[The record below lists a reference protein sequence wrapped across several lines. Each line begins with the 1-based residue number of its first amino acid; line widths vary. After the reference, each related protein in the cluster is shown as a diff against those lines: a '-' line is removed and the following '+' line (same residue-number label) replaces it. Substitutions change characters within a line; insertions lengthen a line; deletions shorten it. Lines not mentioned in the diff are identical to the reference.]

1 MAIRSDREYV
11 DDPNV
16 VPATYVERDVPRSNA
31 MSWSPVQ
38 LIGMIVG
45 IGVTVLGIAAVAR
58 TGFDTAHFYTPRTSV
73 WHLPHTP
80 LLGVIEIG
88 YGVLMIL
95 ASVVPGGLRTLM
107 GLLGAAAL
115 VLGIVVLA
123 APSHRLAH
131 WLAVN
136 HNSGVLFTIIG
147 AVVVVTAIVS
157 PVFFSATPRRQIR
170 RVRTLD

>member
-1 MAIRSDREYV
+1 MAIRSDRQYV

-16 VPATYVERDVPRSNA
+16 APAPYAEPDVPRRGA
-31 MSWSPVQ
+31 MPWSPVQ
-38 LIGMIVG
+38 FIGMIVG
-45 IGVTVLGIAAVAR
+45 IGITVLGIAAVAR
-58 TGFDTAHFYTPRTSV
+58 TGFDTAHIYTPLTTV

-80 LLGVIEIG
+80 LLAVIEIG

-123 APSHRLAH
+123 APSHRLTH
-131 WLAVN
+131 WLAVD

-147 AVVVVTAIVS
+147 AVVVLAAIIS
-157 PVFFSATPRRQIR
+157 PVFLSGAPRRPIR
-170 RVRTLD
+170 RVRTLN

>member
-11 DDPNV
+11 DDANV
-16 VPATYVERDVPRSNA
+16 APATYVERDVPRSNA
-31 MSWSPVQ
+31 MPWSPVQ
-38 LIGMIVG
+38 FIGMIAG
-45 IGVTVLGIAAVAR
+45 IGIAVLGIAAVAR
-58 TGFDTAHFYTPRTSV
+58 TGFDTSHIYTPRTVV

-80 LLGVIEIG
+80 LLAVSEIG

-123 APSHRLAH
+123 APSHRLTH

-136 HNSGVLFTIIG
+136 HTSGVLFTIVG
-147 AVVVVTAIVS
+147 AVVAIAAIIS
-157 PVFFSATPRRQIR
+157 PVFFSGTPRRQT

>member
-1 MAIRSDREYV
+1 MVIRSEREYV

-16 VPATYVERDVPRSNA
+16 APAAYAERDVSRSNA
-31 MSWSPVQ
+31 VPWSPAQ
-38 LIGMIVG
+38 FIGLIVG
-45 IGVTVLGIAAVAR
+45 IGYTVLGIVAVAR
-58 TGFDTAHFYTPRTSV
+58 TGFDTSHIYTPRTSV

-80 LLGVIEIG
+80 LLAVIEIG

-115 VLGIVVLA
+115 VLGIVILA
-123 APSHRLAH
+123 ASSHRLAH

-136 HNSGVLFTIIG
+136 HNSGVLFTITG
-147 AVVVVTAIVS
+147 AVVALAAIIS
-157 PVFFSATPRRQIR
+157 PVFFSGTPRRQVR